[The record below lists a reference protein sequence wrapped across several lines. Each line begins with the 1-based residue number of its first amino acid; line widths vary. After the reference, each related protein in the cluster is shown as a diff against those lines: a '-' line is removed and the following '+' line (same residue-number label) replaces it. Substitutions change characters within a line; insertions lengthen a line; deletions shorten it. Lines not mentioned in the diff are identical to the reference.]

1 MQEQGEIT
9 TPGGKKVVLKGFLTG
24 RMKKEI
30 ERIYLAS
37 AKVTSDSSGNL
48 NEQIAFDASADVDAE
63 YKAIEL
69 IVISVD
75 GCPEGKALIDYIL
88 DDLPESD
95 YDFIKAEVDKI
106 QHPLVEKKEEG

>member
-1 MQEQGEIT
+1 MQEQREVR

-37 AKVTSDSSGNL
+37 AKVTSDTAGNVKDD
-48 NEQIAFDASADVDAE
+48 IAFDASADVDAE

-69 IVISVD
+69 TVISVE
-75 GCPEGKALIDYIL
+75 GCPEGKPLIDYIL

-95 YDFIKAEVDKI
+95 YDFIKAEVDKVR
-106 QHPLVEKKEEG
+106 HPLASETSKS